1 MHVPLQRGGHSAYT
15 GGLAS
20 TSTQGEIRRGTIRPS
35 STPSFLPSNDDDDDD
50 GDNLDD
56 DNDGDDSNN
65 YNNNNNNDDD
75 DSNDSDDDDGGG
87 SNDDD
92 DDDITASITNHPVLS
107 ILF

>member
-50 GDNLDD
+50 GDNVDD
-56 DNDGDDSNN
+56 DDDGNDC
-65 YNNNNNNDDD
+65 NNNDDD
-75 DSNDSDDDDGGG
+75 DSNDGDDDDGGG
-87 SNDDD
+87 SNDDDDD

-107 ILF
+107 LLF